1 MTTPESRR
9 WTSRLGLLISGIV
22 CIGMAA
28 SPATVFAQ
36 VENGADAGAFDLPRE
51 LRKVWL
57 NPGFYSYHFDRNKG
71 LEDFNPG
78 LGFEYPVNETV
89 SVTAGAFR
97 NSDRVQSRYV
107 GVYVMPFEFHG
118 VKFGAVVG
126 GFDGYPNYRNG
137 NWFPALIPTA
147 AIEGRRWGL
156 NIAIIPSYKD
166 RLYGALTLQLKYR
179 FAD

>member
-1 MTTPESRR
+1 MTHRKLWQALP
-9 WTSRLGLLISGIV
+9 LIAGMGL
-22 CIGMAA
+22 AA
-28 SPATVFAQ
+28 MHGSASAQ
-36 VENGADAGAFDLPRE
+36 TEAKADAGTFDLSTE

-57 NPGFYSYHFDRNKG
+57 NPGFYSYHFDRDKG

-78 LGFEYPVNETV
+78 LGFEYPVNEMV

-97 NSDRVQSRYV
+97 NSDREQSRYI
-107 GVYVMPFEFHG
+107 GAYVMPFEFHG

-126 GFDGYPNYRNG
+126 GFDGYRNYRNG

-147 AIEGRRWGL
+147 AIEGKRWGL

-166 RLYGALTLQLKYR
+166 RLYGALTFQLKYR
-179 FAD
+179 FKD